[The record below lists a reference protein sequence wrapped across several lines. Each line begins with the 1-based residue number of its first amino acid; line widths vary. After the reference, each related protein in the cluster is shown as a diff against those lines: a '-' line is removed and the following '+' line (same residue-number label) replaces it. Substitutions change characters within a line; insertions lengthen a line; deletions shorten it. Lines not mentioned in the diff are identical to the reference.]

1 LPRYNKR
8 GLEFSSVEFRHRK
21 SVALITAVAA
31 IAAALTMI
39 AAAQMASGVADSG
52 GYWRQPLKPQ
62 GTPPKKW
69 TAIERSLA
77 PADCGQCH
85 AEQFAQWQ
93 TSRHAH
99 AFSPGLLGQLLV
111 LDAAE
116 AAGCLQCHAP
126 LAEQRAAFEAARGLG
141 AEALNGNLAA
151 AGNSCGGCHVRLYRH
166 FAPPQ
171 RGTGATGGSAQST
184 PHGGFMRTV
193 LFERP
198 EFCSVCHQFPV
209 SLAVNGKPL
218 ENTLVEWQASPQAA
232 QNVACQTCHMP
243 DRRHLWRGI
252 HDPQMV
258 ASGLTPHVTASAEG
272 VRFTITNTGIGHA
285 FPTYAAPKVV
295 MHAVALDAA
304 GAPRP
309 ETARSTTIAREVRYR
324 ENRWVELSDTR
335 LLPGQTAAV
344 ELGWD
349 GSTRI
354 RTWLEVIPDYYYG
367 HDVFPEQLASLPP
380 GGDAQRLIMKASADA
395 AASSFRLFESEL
407 QKP

>member
-1 LPRYNKR
+1 MRA
-8 GLEFSSVEFRHRK
+8 SSSFRRLIQPII
-21 SVALITAVAA
+21 VAP
-31 IAAALTMI
+31 IAAVLLTMI
-39 AAAQMASGVADSG
+39 AAAQMASGVVDSG

-62 GTPPKKW
+62 GKPPQKW
-69 TAIERSLA
+69 PPIERSLI
-77 PADCGQCH
+77 PSDCGQCH
-85 AEQFAQWQ
+85 TEQFAQWQ

-111 LDAAE
+111 FDAAE
-116 AAGCLQCHAP
+116 TANCLQCHAT
-126 LAEQRAAFEAARGLG
+126 LAEQRAAFEAARSRG
-141 AEALNGNLAA
+141 AEALNENLAA
-151 AGNSCGGCHVRLYRH
+151 AGNSCAGCHLRLYRH
-166 FAPPQ
+166 FGPPQ
-171 RGTGATGGSAQST
+171 RRAGATAASGQSM
-184 PHGGFMRTV
+184 PHGGVMRTA
-193 LFERP
+193 LFGKS
-198 EFCSVCHQFPV
+198 EFCSVCHQFPA

-218 ENTLVEWQASPQAA
+218 ENTLVEWQSSPQAA
-232 QNVACQTCHMP
+232 QNIACQTCHMP

-258 ASGLTPHVTASAEG
+258 ASGLTPRAKASADG
-272 VRFTITNTGIGHA
+272 VRFTITNTGVGHA

-295 MHAVALDAA
+295 MHAVALDDA

-309 ETARSTTIAREVRYR
+309 ETLRSTAIAREVRY
-324 ENRWVELSDTR
+324 ENDRWVELSDTR
-335 LLPGQTAAV
+335 LSPGQTAAV

-367 HDVFPEQLASLPP
+367 HDLFPEQIAAFPADS
-380 GGDAQRLIMKASADA
+380 DARRLIVKASAEA